1 MAEVDP
7 RIMNLMRAQLH
18 KDRGPE
24 LAAPKQASS
33 AEDEPQPMTVE
44 HAGGIKGLLSRLAL
58 KASGPELSGD

>member
-24 LAAPKQASS
+24 LAAPRQASG

-44 HAGGIKGLLSRLAL
+44 HVGGVKGILSRLAL
-58 KASGPELSGD
+58 KATGPELSGD